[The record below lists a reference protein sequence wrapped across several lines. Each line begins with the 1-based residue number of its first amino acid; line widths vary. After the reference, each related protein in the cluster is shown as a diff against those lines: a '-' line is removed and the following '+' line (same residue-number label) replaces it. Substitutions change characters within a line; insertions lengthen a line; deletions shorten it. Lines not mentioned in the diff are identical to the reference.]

1 MNETRRNF
9 IKKAAA
15 LSAASCVG
23 IQLPFSLADAKEA
36 DAGVSWHRGS
46 CRLCGVG
53 CRLELGVKNGQPIGM
68 RGVPESRT
76 NFGYLCMKGMNFWK
90 CMRHPDRLTKPLY
103 RAKKT
108 DKFKEISWSKAID
121 LAAEAFAEAHKAGG
135 GAAVAY
141 YGSGQALTEETYL
154 FQKIMRGG
162 LQSNNVEGNPRL
174 CMASA
179 VGGYQT
185 SFGADEP
192 IGGYADIEKAFC
204 FFIIGSNTAEAHP
217 VLFRRIMRRKFD
229 NPDAVKVINVDP
241 RISQTSRIAD
251 KHLQFKPGTDLA
263 LLNGMAHVIVEEK
276 LYDEDFIKK
285 YASFRK
291 MADGKPAAADLEAY
305 RAQLSKYTPEEVAR
319 VCGGVFTADDVRTV
333 ARWFATSKGT
343 LSLWTMGLN
352 QRKQGVFA
360 NNLVHNLHILTGQLF
375 KDGADSLSLTGQPNA
390 CGGVREGGG
399 LCHILPGHRPI
410 ENEKMRNQVE
420 TAWGVPLGRIPNGGG
435 LHTMAM
441 FQALNDGKVK
451 AIWIN
456 CTSPAQSLPNLSHYE
471 PGFTR
476 EDNFIVC
483 TDIFPTLTTQHA
495 NLILPTAFHFEKTG
509 IYGCTERRS
518 QLTKKAIN
526 PPGQAKPEVWIVR
539 EWAKKLAEKMAD
551 PVIAQC
557 VKNFDGLEEGY
568 ALPKAIWDEYCQK
581 MTAGRDNDL
590 RGATYA
596 VLETMADG
604 AQWPVPTEAHA
615 KTGGTVKKFVKG
627 RDPLADKESKNDLPY
642 QIYSREDRTLWIW
655 LRDQGAPEEVP
666 DAEYPFYLSTGRII
680 DHWHTM
686 SMTGRVPELLQAN
699 PYAYVEVNPKDA
711 ERLGIKPNDMVEVKS
726 RRGVNKL
733 PAKVIEGPMQGMVF
747 VYWHDQH
754 PDRLINKLTTDAVD
768 AASKEPE
775 FKICAVQVKRLSGPQ
790 ALKPYLV

>member
-1 MNETRRNF
+1 MNKTRRDF

-23 IQLPFSLADAKEA
+23 IHLPFSLAEAKKA

-53 CRLELGVKNGQPIGM
+53 CRLELGVKGGQPIGL
-68 RGVPESRT
+68 RGVAEART
-76 NFGYLCMKGMNFWK
+76 NFGYLCMKGMSFWK

-108 DKFKEISWSKAID
+108 DKFKEISWEKAID
-121 LAAEAFAEAHKAGG
+121 LAAEAFAQAYKDGG
-135 GAAVAY
+135 SSAVAY

-162 LQSNNVEGNPRL
+162 LRSNNVEGNPRL

-217 VLFRRIMRRKFD
+217 VLFRRIMRRKLD

-241 RISQTSRIAD
+241 RITQTSRIAD

-263 LLNGMAHVIVEEK
+263 LLNGMAHVILDEK
-276 LYDEDFIKK
+276 LYNEDFIKK
-285 YASFRK
+285 YTTFHQGDK
-291 MADGKPAAADLEAY
+291 VVDLEAY
-305 RAQLSKYTPEEVAR
+305 RAQVSKYTPEEVAR
-319 VCGGVFTADDVRTV
+319 LCGGVFTADDVRTV
-333 ARWFATSKGT
+333 ARWFAASKGT
-343 LSLWTMGLN
+343 VSLWTMGLN
-352 QRKQGVFA
+352 QRKQGVFV
-360 NNLVHNLHILTGQLF
+360 NNLVHNLHILTGQLL

-390 CGGVREGGG
+390 CGGVREAGG

-410 ENEKMRNQVE
+410 EKEKMRNQVE
-420 TAWGVPLGRIPNGGG
+420 TAWGLPLGRIPDGGG

-441 FQALNDGKVK
+441 FQALNDGKIK

-456 CTSPAQSLPNLSHYE
+456 CTSPAQSLPDLGKYE
-471 PGFTR
+471 AGFTR

-509 IYGCTERRS
+509 VYGCTERRS

-526 PPGQAKPEVWIVR
+526 PPGQAKPEVWIAR
-539 EWAKKLAEKMAD
+539 QWAKKLAEKLTD
-551 PVIAQC
+551 PLVAQC
-557 VKNFDGLEEGY
+557 VKDFDGLEEGY
-568 ALPKAIWDEYCQK
+568 ALPKAIWDEYSQK
-581 MTAGRDNDL
+581 LTAGRDNDL

-596 VLETMADG
+596 VLEQMADG
-604 AQWPVPTEAHA
+604 AQWPVPTEEYA

-642 QIYSREDRTLWIW
+642 QFYGPGHEDRTLWIW

-686 SMTGRVPELLQAN
+686 SMTGRIPELLQAN
-699 PYAYVEVNPKDA
+699 PYAYVEINPKDA
-711 ERLGIKPNDMVEVKS
+711 ARLGIKPNDMVEVKS
-726 RRGVNKL
+726 RRGVNRL
-733 PAKVIEGPMQGMVF
+733 PAKVIDGPMEGMVF

-754 PDRLINKLTTDAVD
+754 PDRLINRLTIDAVD

-775 FKICAVQVKRLSGPQ
+775 FKICAVQVKRLSGPE

>member
-1 MNETRRNF
+1 MNQTRRDF

-23 IQLPFSLADAKEA
+23 IQLPFSLAEAKNA
-36 DAGVSWHRGS
+36 DTGVSWHRGS

-53 CRLELGVKNGQPIGM
+53 CRLELGVRNGQPIGL
-68 RGVPESRT
+68 RGIPEART

-90 CMRHPDRLTKPLY
+90 CMQHPDRLTKPLY

-108 DKFKEISWSKAID
+108 DKFQEISWDKAID
-121 LAAEAFAEAHKAGG
+121 LAADAFAKAYKGG
-135 GAAVAY
+135 GGGAVAY

-162 LQSNNVEGNPRL
+162 LRSNNVEGNPRL

-217 VLFRRIMRRKFD
+217 VLFRRIMRRKLD
-229 NPDAVKVINVDP
+229 NPDTVKVINVDP

-263 LLNGMAHVIVEEK
+263 LLNGMAHVILEEK

-285 YASFRK
+285 YATFHK
-291 MADGKPAAADLEAY
+291 GTDVVDLEAY

-319 VCGGVFTADDVRTV
+319 ICGGVFTPDDVRQV

-343 LSLWTMGLN
+343 VSMWTMGLN

-360 NNLVHNLHILTGQLF
+360 NNLVHNLHILTGQLM

-390 CGGVREGGG
+390 CGGVREAGG

-420 TAWGVPLGRIPNGGG
+420 AAWGIPNGRIPDGGG

-441 FQALNDGKVK
+441 FEALNDGKIK

-456 CTSPAQSLPNLSHYE
+456 CTSPAQSLPNLSKYE
-471 PGFTR
+471 PGFKR

-495 NLILPTAFHFEKTG
+495 NLVLPTAFHFEKTG
-509 IYGCTERRS
+509 VYGCTERRS
-518 QLTKKAIN
+518 QLTKKAVN
-526 PPGQAKPEVWIVR
+526 PPGQAKPEVWIIR
-539 EWAKKLAEKMAD
+539 EWTKKLAEKLAD
-551 PVIAQC
+551 PVIAHC
-557 VKNFDGLEEGY
+557 VKTFDGLEEGY
-568 ALPKAIWDEYCQK
+568 ALPKAIWEEYTQK

-590 RGATYA
+590 RGATYEVMA
-596 VLETMADG
+596 EMADG
-604 AQWPVPTEAHA
+604 VQWPAPTEAFA
-615 KTGGTVKKFVKG
+615 KTGGAVKKFVKG
-627 RDPLADKESKNDLPY
+627 RDPMADLESKNDLPY
-642 QIYSREDRTLWIW
+642 QFYGPGHADRTLWIW

-666 DAEYPFYLSTGRII
+666 DAEYPFYLSTGRIV

-686 SMTGRVPELLQAN
+686 SMTGRIPELLRAN
-699 PYAYVEVNPKDA
+699 PYAYVEINPKDA
-711 ERLGIKPNDMVEVKS
+711 GRMGIQPNDMVEVKS
-726 RRGVNKL
+726 RRGVNIL
-733 PAKVIEGPMQGMVF
+733 PAKVLDGPMEGMVF

-754 PDRLINKLTTDAVD
+754 PDRLINKVTIDAVD

-775 FKICAVQVKRLSGPQ
+775 FKICAVQVKRVSGPQ
-790 ALKPYLV
+790 ALQPYLV